1 MPEEVKLTKAKRA
14 YHKTSETQK
23 VIFDKAMSLMAEKGF
38 QGTTVR
44 EICAGVNIP
53 IGTFYNCYKS
63 KMDILKVVYD
73 AGDKYFDGITDE
85 LKGKDAVTQ
94 LRIFVNHYAKLN
106 INTGIEVMRVLFYP
120 NNEWFATTRP
130 MQELMLKIVRE
141 GQERGE
147 LRHDYDAEYTVH
159 YIFDILRGVC
169 YNWCIFNG
177 NFDIAQ
183 RLDEHITL
191 LCSVL
196 KNDSE
201 NN

>member
-1 MPEEVKLTKAKRA
+1 MPEEVKKTKAKRA

-23 VIFDKAMSLMAEKGF
+23 IIFDKAMSLMSEKGF

-73 AGDKYFDGITDE
+73 AGDKYFDGIGAE
-85 LKGKDAVTQ
+85 LEGKDAVTQ
-94 LRIFVNHYAKLN
+94 LHIFASYYAKLN
-106 INTGIEVMRVLFYP
+106 INTGIDVMRVLFYP
-120 NNEWFATTRP
+120 TNEWFAKTRP
-130 MQELMLKIVRE
+130 MQELMLKIIHE
-141 GQERGE
+141 GQASGE
-147 LRHDYDAEYTVH
+147 LRSDLDAEHTMH

-169 YNWCIFNG
+169 YNWCIFDG
-177 NFDIAQ
+177 EFDIAQ

-191 LCSVL
+191 LCSML
-196 KNDSE
+196 KNE
-201 NN
+201 

>member
-1 MPEEVKLTKAKRA
+1 MPDSIKKPRKKRA

-23 VIFDKAMSLMAEKGF
+23 IIFDKAMSLMSEKGF

-63 KMDILKVVYD
+63 KMDILRVVYD
-73 AGDKYFDGITDE
+73 EGDKYFDSISGE
-85 LKGKDAVTQ
+85 LQGKDSVTQ
-94 LRIFVNHYAKLN
+94 LHIFAEYYAKLN
-106 INTGIEVMRVLFYP
+106 INTGIDVMRVLFYP
-120 NNEWFATTRP
+120 TNEWFAKTRP
-130 MQELMLKIVRE
+130 MQELVLKIICD
-141 GQERGE
+141 GQQSGE
-147 LRHDYDAEYTVH
+147 LKSELDAQYIMH

-177 NFDIAQ
+177 EFDITS

-196 KNDSE
+196 KK
-201 NN
+201 